1 MKKLFTLVALAC
13 MAIAVNA
20 KDITVYVFAENTPN
34 LWYWGAADA
43 SADGYS
49 WPGVA
54 LTETKEVKD
63 KTFYYKTF
71 ADLAEDA
78 SLNII
83 VNYTG
88 DDDKTEDITGVTS
101 DIYLIYNGDKTYENV
116 TEQYAG
122 DEGGEE
128 EAENLWA
135 AVEDGS
141 AFIKTG
147 TWFANDSWVLLE
159 TQPEITHADGVWELT
174 IPEGMGPLQWQGQFN
189 IDTSLTAA
197 LDKTYNFSLTIETD
211 KDAPSVTIKLT
222 ETDEKDDEGNT
233 LVKHDSNFFFDDRH
247 DITAGTPYE
256 YAVEDKVLS
265 QNDAHALSLFFDFGG
280 CEAGTKVKISNIVF
294 TENASDAINTVAVK
308 AVNNGIMYNLAGQ
321 RVGENY
327 KGVVIMNGKKMIK
340 K

>member
-1 MKKLFTLVALAC
+1 MKKLFTLVALA
-13 MAIAVNA
+13 MVAFTANA

-63 KTFYYKTF
+63 KTFFYKTF

-88 DDDKTEDITGVTS
+88 DEDKTEDINGVTS

-122 DEGGEE
+122 EEGGEE

-135 AVEDGS
+135 KANIEVENIWIGGPSWEQLYDLAGMEGNYELSEDGTS
-141 AFIKTG
+141 FKVSSPIDVDDNEWK
-147 TWFANDSWVLLE
+147 FQVKLLSDIN
-159 TQPEITHADGVWELT
+159 TVADGT
-174 IPEGMGPLQWQGQFN
+174 KY
-189 IDTSLTAA
+189 S
-197 LDKTYNFSLTIETD
+197 FSCKIT
-211 KDAPSVTIKLT
+211 PSYTGKYTIKLT
-222 ETDEKDDEGNT
+222 DKADKDNIEYFYYGRQDM
-233 LVKHDSNFFFDDRH
+233 
-247 DITAGTPYE
+247 TAGETIE
-256 YAVEDKVLS
+256 FAEEDF
-265 QNDAHALSLFFDFGG
+265 DAQDFENLKLIFDFGG
-280 CEAGTKVKISNIVF
+280 APKDGIINI
-294 TENASDAINTVAVK
+294 TDICLTATAPATAINTISVK
-308 AVNNGIMYNLAGQ
+308 ANNNGAMYNLAGQ